1 MGDAPVEVLCECGE
15 WAKRVFYM
23 PCVSFNKWNTDYR
36 FNDVSEELD
45 CDKDAIAMG
54 MDE

>member
-1 MGDAPVEVLCECGE
+1 MGDAPTEVLCECGE

-23 PCVSFNKWNTDYR
+23 PCVSLNKWNTNYR

-54 MDE
+54 GDE